1 MPALVALL
9 QTTLVWVGRYLFA
22 KILLAFGVSIISV
35 GSYMYILNQIKDWV
49 SASFAAMPSAI
60 YNLLLIAGVG
70 NAVGYIFGAYAFVM
84 TTSFLNR
91 IAFGVDK

>member
-35 GSYMYILNQIKDWV
+35 GSYMYILNQITSRLRAAV
-49 SASFAAMPSAI
+49 S
-60 YNLLLIAGVG
+60 
-70 NAVGYIFGAYAFVM
+70 
-84 TTSFLNR
+84 
-91 IAFGVDK
+91 